1 MGSLSFLS
9 SPSCCHLVNARAEY
23 LFDVNERISS
33 LSSNFLRRLDP
44 ADLESPP
51 LNDPSGLHAERTRV
65 YDSAA
70 GTTLWEFCGKKTVFW
85 KLCES
90 SVLPPQ
96 NFSGNREQ
104 IPLAIYLLQRKI
116 ASL

>member
-1 MGSLSFLS
+1 M
-9 SPSCCHLVNARAEY
+9 RAEY
-23 LFDVNERISS
+23 LFDVNDHIS
-33 LSSNFLRRLDP
+33 SSNFLRRPDP
-44 ADLESPP
+44 AGEPTKP

-65 YDSAA
+65 DDSDV
-70 GTTLWEFCGKKTVFW
+70 GRRFWEFCGKKTVFW

>member
-1 MGSLSFLS
+1 MCVPY
-9 SPSCCHLVNARAEY
+9 PSYLLYLAVTQSTRDEY
-23 LFDVNERISS
+23 LFDAERTH
-33 LSSNFLRRLDP
+33 LFLVEQFPETTRRSRSGEP
-44 ADLESPP
+44 AKP

-70 GTTLWEFCGKKTVFW
+70 RTTLWEFCGKKTVFW

-90 SVLPPQ
+90 SVLPSQ

-104 IPLAIYLLQRKI
+104 IPLAIY
-116 ASL
+116 